1 MGKSMEYLM
10 ENLKE
15 QLKEQLGIMSL
26 QAEKSGHSIFLT
38 WNRSNRSLLTAVIVP
53 NYSSRNN

>member
-1 MGKSMEYLM
+1 MEYLM